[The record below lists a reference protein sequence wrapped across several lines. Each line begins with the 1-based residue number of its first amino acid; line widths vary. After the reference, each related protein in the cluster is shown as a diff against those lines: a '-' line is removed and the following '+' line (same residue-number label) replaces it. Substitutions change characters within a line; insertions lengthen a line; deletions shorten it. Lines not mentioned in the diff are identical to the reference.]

1 MQLRDLSIE
10 NRKLAINIKADMTD
24 DERLEVLKTNNYNT
38 TIKGLHALL
47 ASETDFFLINEEFL
61 NTALEISIIYNDRY
75 IKDKLSKL
83 KELDTSEKT
92 KRARTYLE
100 SEYLKRGFIFNYIDY
115 LELLELDDLLL
126 RETNYNYLLENPYI
140 LNSISYLKKE
150 FSDYY
155 SVNRKADN
163 YLLTILNILEKRNYY
178 DTYFLIEKMKRL
190 LLLQRDFSNNL
201 FLFSYILTKE
211 RR

>member
-24 DERLEVLKTNNYNT
+24 DERLDVLKTNDYNT
-38 TIKGLHALL
+38 TIKGIHALL
-47 ASETDFFLINEEFL
+47 ASEVNFFLINEEFL
-61 NTALEISIIYNDRY
+61 NTALEISNIYNDRY

-83 KELDTSEKT
+83 KELDTSEKM
-92 KRARTYLE
+92 KRLRMYLE

-115 LELLELDDLLL
+115 LELLELDYLLL

-178 DTYFLIEKMKRL
+178 DTDSVIAINSILELFPNREDEKIITFAKR
-190 LLLQRDFSNNL
+190 
-201 FLFSYILTKE
+201 I
-211 RR
+211 